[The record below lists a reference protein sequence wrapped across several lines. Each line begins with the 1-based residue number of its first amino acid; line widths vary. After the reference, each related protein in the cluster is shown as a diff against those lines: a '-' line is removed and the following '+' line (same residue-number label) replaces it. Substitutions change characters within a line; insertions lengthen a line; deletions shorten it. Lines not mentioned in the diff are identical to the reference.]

1 MASDNAMRFE
11 IKVVSNTDEFMQEV
25 DRMIPTMLKA
35 IGEEV
40 EGYAK
45 EDCPVDTG
53 LLHNS
58 ITYAI
63 DGETPNITD
72 YSADHPKTAGG
83 EIQKGSYSGEVPAE
97 TEPDTRSVYVGSNV
111 KYAEAVEL
119 RDGVYHKVG
128 KAHFIRDAFQ
138 NNRDE
143 IKDLIETFFKALQ

>member
-1 MASDNAMRFE
+1 MANSGNVFHLEFE
-11 IKVVSNTDEFMQEV
+11 VVNNTDEFMQEV
-25 DRMIPTMLKA
+25 DRMMPTMLKA

-72 YSADHPKTAGG
+72 YSADRPKTAGG

-111 KYAEAVEL
+111 KYAEAVEM
-119 RDGVYHKVG
+119 READHKVG
-128 KAHFIRDAFQ
+128 KAHFLRDAFQ
-138 NNRDE
+138 NNRNE